1 MGHLSADGP
10 GGRCHCDSSPGF
22 FLVRNCSQH
31 CRAHLLIRQV
41 LNSVME
47 LKNTAEWLKINQK
60 VSFYNITN
68 ETRFLTVRGHKRSG
82 KDS

>member
-47 LKNTAEWLKINQK
+47 LEKTAEWLKINRK
-60 VSFYNITN
+60 VSFYNYAK
-68 ETRFLTVRGHKRSG
+68 EQSQLQLLS
-82 KDS
+82 